1 MMNLEYEILVNQYGQ
16 RLVPIEAITKRFNGF
31 NYEEKQLFFNNLL
44 FFIMQSKPKKDDIE
58 LAIKESKLR
67 STFTPCVLLRK
78 GVENHNLK
86 KLTELPENEREK
98 SLILLLSLFRIA
110 YNRRFEAEK
119 NNPGKWWYWDLSDQS
134 VIENIKATFK

>member
-1 MMNLEYEILVNQYGQ
+1 MNLEYEILVNQYGQ